1 MNTLSGGQAVRV
13 QLTIISLSAPHL
25 LVLDE
30 VTSHLDLISIEAL
43 TARLQKYA
51 GAVLLVQA

>member
-1 MNTLSGGQAVRV
+1 M
-13 QLTIISLSAPHL
+13 LTAGA
-25 LVLDE
+25 DE